1 MNNSKNIKIYIYRQF
16 SLQLSNT
23 QQLYATPTPASKQLM
38 RVHSPSGK
46 SSCQACLGPQHHVSN
61 KFDRLE
67 THLHIHGSNSL
78 IGSQRSSVPP
88 EELDRGIIPGGMAA
102 ADDEA
107 DTLAQ
112 NEGDAQE
119 AAGTTCAFA
128 YLFFPAF
135 K

>member
-1 MNNSKNIKIYIYRQF
+1 
-16 SLQLSNT
+16 
-23 QQLYATPTPASKQLM
+23 M

-46 SSCQACLGPQHHVSN
+46 SSCPACLDPQHHVSN

-88 EELDRGIIPGGMAA
+88 EELDSGIILGGMAA

>member
-1 MNNSKNIKIYIYRQF
+1 
-16 SLQLSNT
+16 
-23 QQLYATPTPASKQLM
+23 M

-46 SSCQACLGPQHHVSN
+46 SSCPACLDPQHHVSN

-67 THLHIHGSNSL
+67 THLHIHGINSL

-88 EELDRGIIPGGMAA
+88 EELDSGIILGGMAA
-102 ADDEA
+102 AD
-107 DTLAQ
+107 TLAQ
-112 NEGDAQE
+112 NKGDAQE

>member
-1 MNNSKNIKIYIYRQF
+1 M
-16 SLQLSNT
+16 QLASNSNT
-23 QQLYATPTPASKQLM
+23 GKQATNTCAHL
-38 RVHSPSGK
+38 R
-46 SSCQACLGPQHHVSN
+46 PQHRACN
-61 KFDRLE
+61 MFDRLE
-67 THLHIHGSNSL
+67 THLHIHGINSL

-88 EELDRGIIPGGMAA
+88 EELDSGIILGGMAA
-102 ADDEA
+102 A

>member
-1 MNNSKNIKIYIYRQF
+1 MNNSKNLKYIHRQF
-16 SLQLSNT
+16 SPQLSNK

-38 RVHSPSGK
+38 CVHSPSGK
-46 SSCQACLGPQHHVSN
+46 SSCPACLDPQHHVSN

-88 EELDRGIIPGGMAA
+88 EELDSGIILGGMAA
-102 ADDEA
+102 A

>member
-1 MNNSKNIKIYIYRQF
+1 
-16 SLQLSNT
+16 
-23 QQLYATPTPASKQLM
+23 M

-107 DTLAQ
+107 DALAH
-112 NEGDAQE
+112 NEGNAQE
-119 AAGTTCAFA
+119 ATSTFCTFL